1 MVIWVSSTASLYFS
15 VPQPKPGLISIISH
29 GMASWQTT
37 VMMMVEA
44 ARVAMASAAR
54 MSAFSS
60 PSRCSD
66 LA

>member
-29 GMASWQTT
+29 GMANWQTM
-37 VMMMVEA
+37 VMMMVAA

-54 MSAFSS
+54 ISATSS
-60 PSRCSD
+60 PSRCKD

>member
-1 MVIWVSSTASLYFS
+1 M
-15 VPQPKPGLISIISH
+15 
-29 GMASWQTT
+29 